1 MEENQQSAVA
11 DGLELESAQTETDA
25 PRSEAT
31 DAAAELAQQNAEL
44 QDRLLRLQA
53 EFDNFR
59 KRTERERMEFAEY
72 AGEQTVRAL
81 LPILDDFERA
91 LKAAAAAPGGEV
103 DEFVRGVELI
113 YSHFLDVL
121 KKQGL
126 EPIIT
131 EGAQFDPHQH
141 QAIGRVDS
149 AEHED
154 NTIVQEFQRGY
165 NFKGRLLR
173 PSMVQVAVKS

>member
-1 MEENQQSAVA
+1 MEENVQSVV
-11 DGLELESAQTETDA
+11 DETPVTTDQPSESTQTDEL
-25 PRSEAT
+25 
-31 DAAAELAQQNAEL
+31 AELAEQKGEL

-59 KRTERERMEFAEY
+59 KRTERERLEFAEY

-91 LKAAAAAPGGEV
+91 LKAGASAGAGE
-103 DEFVRGVELI
+103 EFLRGVELI
-113 YSHFLDVL
+113 YNRLLDSL

-126 EPIIT
+126 EPIEA
-131 EGAQFDPHQH
+131 EGSKFDPHQH
-141 QAIGRVDS
+141 EAIGRLETE
-149 AEHED
+149 EHED
-154 NTIVQEFQRGY
+154 NTVVQEYQRGY

-173 PSMVQVAVKS
+173 PSMVQVAVKP